1 MDIRKQ
7 EMLSKYPWAAEQI
20 EDAISNVAR
29 FPRIKKKR
37 AEQLL
42 EADRYLQAF
51 SVRGS
56 NMSFEEQKELRKVL
70 IEPADGEETDYESDA
85 EGITAGRDDAAG

>member
-1 MDIRKQ
+1 MGFEDSSDEEGPEQDQRELNIFDYDIDSVEARKE

-51 SVRGS
+51 AVKGS
-56 NMSFEEQKELRKVL
+56 NMSFEE
-70 IEPADGEETDYESDA
+70 
-85 EGITAGRDDAAG
+85 

>member
-1 MDIRKQ
+1 MGLQDSSDEEEEEQDQRELNIFDYDIDCVELRKE

-37 AEQLL
+37 AE
-42 EADRYLQAF
+42 
-51 SVRGS
+51 
-56 NMSFEEQKELRKVL
+56 
-70 IEPADGEETDYESDA
+70 
-85 EGITAGRDDAAG
+85 